1 MLKHKKHGIEGAVAQ
16 TLLYLSLAVIIALV
30 LMPIVITFLY
40 SLKLPYEHM

>member
-30 LMPIVITFLY
+30 LMPIVTPFCIRSNFPTNT
-40 SLKLPYEHM
+40 

>member
-30 LMPIVITFLY
+30 LMPIVITFCIR
-40 SLKLPYEHM
+40 SNFPTNT